1 MNGLIEVIRADT
13 ARLKQQRQE
22 VGGMVEVLQWIDA
35 AAHHQLK
42 EVRARRRA
50 ERKKSVWAPAVV
62 WQLRY

>member
-13 ARLKQQRQE
+13 AQIREQLQE

-35 AAHHQLK
+35 AAHRQLK
-42 EVRARRRA
+42 ERKARRRR
-50 ERKKSVWAPAVV
+50 ERLQSVWALVV